1 MIQSMTGFG
10 SASRNSFTVEVRS
23 LNHRYI
29 DIFLKSP
36 AYISQ
41 HEITLRNILKEH
53 FQRGRFDVTV
63 SVPHEKGTPLAM
75 NTERAKSLYAA
86 MLDLQKEIGIPG
98 QISMETLAG
107 IRELYIEL
115 EPEYNTDDLLAAFH
129 EAVSN
134 LEQMRIR
141 EGSLLTEELTKRLGV
156 LEELTN
162 RIKSLAPDEI
172 VRWREKFIERLKLI
186 LDAEMIDTNRI
197 LQEAAVMAEKLDI
210 EEEINRLE
218 NHRKQFS
225 EILQNESIVGRKL
238 DFLLQ
243 EMGREVNTLAYKSG
257 DYAIS
262 NIVVEMKTEIEK
274 IREQTQNLQ

>member
-1 MIQSMTGFG
+1 MTGFG

-36 AYISQ
+36 AYINQ
-41 HEITLRNILKEH
+41 HEIDLRNILKEH

-63 SVPHEKGTPLAM
+63 SVPHEKGAPLAI
-75 NTERAKSLYAA
+75 NTEMAKSLYAA

-98 QISMETLAG
+98 PISMETLAG
-107 IRELYIEL
+107 IRELYIEQ
-115 EPEYNTDDLLAAFH
+115 EPEYNTDDLFAAFR

-134 LEQMRIR
+134 LVQMRIR

-156 LEELTN
+156 LEELTD

-172 VRWREKFIERLKLI
+172 IRWREKFTERLKLI
-186 LDAEMIDTNRI
+186 LDTEMIDKNRI

-210 EEEINRLE
+210 SEEINRLE
-218 NHRKQFS
+218 NHSKQFG

-243 EMGREVNTLAYKSG
+243 EMGREVNTLACKSG